1 MANQLKVAKVLSIQA
16 LHAQGWS
23 QRRIARELGIH
34 RETVARHLG
43 EASKP
48 ATAPSG
54 PADSKPATA
63 PPGSVDGLEL
73 SKPVKAPTGSEAG
86 PEQASSEGGLLEAE
100 RTGQDTAST
109 DSSSLSPAGEA
120 ASHTRSQCEPYRHQ
134 IIAWLEQ
141 GLSAQRIFQDLVS
154 EHAFEGKYHS
164 VRRFVARLKRSTP
177 LPFRRI
183 EVPPGEE
190 AQIDFGSGAPIVQK
204 DGRRR
209 RTHVLRVV
217 LSHSRKAYS
226 EAVYRQT
233 TDNLIGVLENAFRH
247 FGGVPKTLVPDN
259 LKAAVIRADWYDPD
273 LNPKLRSF
281 CAHYGTVLLPTKPR
295 TPRHKGKV
303 ERGVDY
309 VQENALK
316 GRTFTSL
323 SEQNEFLLHWESTVA
338 DTRIHGTTRKQVLK
352 LFQEQERPALG
363 KLPLERF
370 PCFQEGQ
377 RVVSRDGHVAVDKSY
392 YSVPPE
398 YLGRTLWV
406 RWDKRLVRVFSD
418 RMELIC
424 THARQP
430 EGKFSTLPEH
440 LASEK
445 ISPVERGT
453 EWLLKKVSY
462 VGPHTR
468 AWSLGLVGTR
478 GIEAVRVLHG
488 LLNLTNKHP
497 SEVLERACETAH
509 SYGEYRLK
517 TLRQLI
523 QHAAPKQQA
532 FEFIDKHP
540 MIRNLSDYGH
550 FVRVD
555 FRKEASRP

>member
-1 MANQLKVAKVLSIQA
+1 MANQLKVAKVFSIKA

-23 QRRIARELGIH
+23 QRQIARALGIN
-34 RETVARHLG
+34 RETVARYLRS
-43 EASKP
+43 ASKP
-48 ATAPSG
+48 A
-54 PADSKPATA
+54 KA
-63 PPGSVDGLEL
+63 PPGSDASEEG
-73 SKPVKAPTGSEAG
+73 SKPAKAPPGSEAEVARSKPAKAPPGSRSLCG
-86 PEQASSEGGLLEAE
+86 PFREVIQ
-100 RTGQDTAST
+100 QK
-109 DSSSLSPAGEA
+109 
-120 ASHTRSQCEPYRHQ
+120 
-134 IIAWLEQ
+134 LEQ
-141 GLSAQRIFQDLVS
+141 GLSAQRIFQDLVQ
-154 EHAFEGKYHS
+154 EHGFGGQYHS
-164 VRRFVARLKRSTP
+164 VRRFVARLRHATP

-183 EVPPGEE
+183 EVAPGQE
-190 AQIDFGSGAPIVQK
+190 AQIDFGKGATIVGA

-226 EAVYRQT
+226 ESVYRQT
-233 TDNLIGVLENAFRH
+233 TENLIRCLENAFWY

-259 LKAAVIRADWYDPD
+259 LKAAVLNADWYDPD

-281 CAHYGTVLLPTKPR
+281 CEHYGTVLLPTKPR

-316 GRTFTSL
+316 GRTFSSL
-323 SEQNEFLLHWESTVA
+323 QEQNDFLLQWETTVA

-352 LFQEQERPALG
+352 LFQDQERDALSP
-363 KLPLERF
+363 LPRDHF

-377 RVVSRDGHVAVDKSY
+377 RIVSRDGHVAVHKSY

-406 RWDKRLVRVFSD
+406 RWDSRLVRVLND
-418 RMELIC
+418 RMEVIC
-424 THARQP
+424 THATQP
-430 EGKFSTLPEH
+430 PGKFSTHPQH

-462 VGPHTR
+462 IGPHTR
-468 AWSLGLVGTR
+468 QWSQGLVATR

-488 LLNLTNKHP
+488 LLNLSRKHD
-497 SEVLERACETAH
+497 SALLERACEIAH
-509 SYGEYRLK
+509 SYQAYRLA
-517 TLRQLI
+517 TIRHLI
-523 QHAAPKQQA
+523 RHAAPKQQA
-532 FEFIDKHP
+532 FEFLSEHP
-540 MIRNLSDYGH
+540 LIRNLSEYGR
-550 FVRVD
+550 FVQVD
-555 FRKEASRP
+555 FRKEALRP

>member
-1 MANQLKVAKVLSIQA
+1 M
-16 LHAQGWS
+16 GWMDTS
-23 QRRIARELGIH
+23 P
-34 RETVARHLG
+34 
-43 EASKP
+43 AS
-48 ATAPSG
+48 
-54 PADSKPATA
+54 
-63 PPGSVDGLEL
+63 
-73 SKPVKAPTGSEAG
+73 TG
-86 PEQASSEGGLLEAE
+86 ASSLL
-100 RTGQDTAST
+100 
-109 DSSSLSPAGEA
+109 PAGNA
-120 ASHTRSQCEPYRHQ
+120 GSGTRSRCEPYRDE

-154 EHAFEGKYHS
+154 EQGFEGKYHS
-164 VRRFVARLKRSTP
+164 VRRFVAKLKQSRP

-183 EVPPGEE
+183 EVAPGAE
-190 AQIDFGSGAPIVQK
+190 AQIDFGAGAPILQE

-233 TDNLIGVLENAFRH
+233 TDNLIGVLENAFVH
-247 FGGVPKTLVPDN
+247 FGGVPRTLVPDN
-259 LKAAVIRADWYDPD
+259 LKAAVLKADWYDPD

-281 CAHYGTVLLPTKPR
+281 CEHYGTVLLPTRPR

-323 SEQNEFLLHWESTVA
+323 AEQNEYLLHWETTVA

-352 LFQEQERPALG
+352 MFQEHERPALL

-398 YLGRTLWV
+398 YLGRTLWI
-406 RWDKRLVRVFSD
+406 RWDARLVRIFNE

-424 THARQP
+424 THATQP
-430 EGKFSTLPEH
+430 LGKFSTLPAH
-440 LASEK
+440 IASEK
-445 ISPVERGT
+445 ISPVERGA

-468 AWSLGLVGTR
+468 AWSEGLVAAR
-478 GIEAVRVLHG
+478 GIESIRVLHG

-497 SEVLERACETAH
+497 SETLERACETAH

-532 FEFIDKHP
+532 FEFLDEHP
-540 MIRNLSDYGH
+540 LIRHLSYYGQ

-555 FRKEASRP
+555 FRKEAIGP